1 MASKSN
7 DTGYFL
13 ASDDEISR
21 LSNQHNVIKDAM
33 GGLLLAP
40 IDLSAKPLRILD
52 SATAD
57 GRPLFLDR
65 QRRHQYREA
74 TNIGI

>member
-1 MASKSN
+1 MAPESN
-7 DTGYFL
+7 DIGYFM

-57 GRPLFLDR
+57 GRLRVPDG
-65 QRRHQYREA
+65 QRRH
-74 TNIGI
+74 